1 MKSARFGAAK
11 KQLLSLAFVFAVGTA
26 AFAQFP
32 GGGGPGGGGF
42 NRGGGGFNNQNQTD
56 GVRGRRE
63 TDATGIPGTANDP
76 TPRGNSKITGYVVD
90 SSVTKAV
97 EFANV
102 ALYNRA
108 TGKPVDGAVAD
119 EKGKFSLTRVAPGDY
134 KLMLTFIGFNTKTID
149 NLKVERSKD
158 IDLGVVKLTPNV
170 KTLDEVTVV
179 GQASMIEEKVDRL
192 VYNAEKD
199 IAARGG
205 DAADVLRKVPMLQ
218 VDLDGNVQLR
228 GNSNIRVLINNKPS
242 TIVASSVA
250 DALKMLPADMIKSVE
265 VITSPSARYDAEG
278 SSGIINIITK
288 KNTLQGL
295 TLNVDSG
302 VGNRSSN
309 VGLNGNYRKG
319 KMGVSLGGFG
329 RAIYN
334 PSSSTSDQTSLLNGN
349 SFRTSQQSSGNDR
362 GVFGNTNLG
371 FDYDLA
377 KDQSLTANVRYG
389 VRNMNRDQ
397 DLLTSVYENNV
408 LTQNSGRDVLS
419 KNTSGNVDVNVDY
432 LRTFNRGDGRPQ
444 QEWSISTQFSRNDLV
459 NNFDADL
466 FNGIGNLSGRQRNVN
481 HSNNQEVTF
490 QTDYQTP
497 IGKNQLI
504 EFGGKGIFRTV
515 LSDYKYL
522 TAGPTGD
529 FATDAKNLTGSLD
542 YSQNIA
548 ATYLSYTFQTKNK
561 FTFKLGS
568 RYEHTF
574 INAST
579 REGGALAIPDYSNL
593 VPSLNVSKSFSGK
606 TLKLAYNRRIQ
617 RPGIQQLNPNVNL
630 ANPQNISVGNPA
642 LRPELTDNF
651 ELGLSTNVKKAY
663 VNATLFTR
671 LTNNS
676 ITQIRRPSDLVSGA
690 ILTTFENIGSEHA
703 YGANVFTNITITPK
717 WTLGG
722 GIDAYYAQLQ
732 GQVTDLGGVTR
743 SYTNGGLVVGGRFMS
758 QLTLKNGWGVQG
770 FGGARGRQVQLQG
783 TQGSFYMYS
792 LGVRKELP
800 NKKGSVGLAA
810 ENFFGGMRMRTELT
824 SPVLNQV
831 MVNNIYN
838 QSVKLTFN
846 YKIGKMSF
854 TPTRRRTRS
863 VSNDDVKEG
872 GGGGDNGGGQQ
883 QQQSAPAGGGGR
895 PR

>member
-1 MKSARFGAAK
+1 MTFNRNVMK
-11 KQLLSLAFVFAVGTA
+11 KQLLSLAFVFAVGTS

-32 GGGGPGGGGF
+32 GGGGGGF
-42 NRGGGGFNNQNQTD
+42 NRGGGFGNQNQTD

-102 ALYNRA
+102 ALYSKT

-158 IDLGVVKLTPNV
+158 IDLGVVKLTPSV
-170 KTLDEVTVV
+170 KTLDEVTVT

-199 IAARGG
+199 VTSRGG

-309 VGLNGNYRKG
+309 LGLNGNYRKG
-319 KMGVSLGGFG
+319 KMGLSLGGFG

-334 PSSSTSDQTSLLNGN
+334 PSSSTSDQTSLQGGN

-362 GVFGNTNLG
+362 GIFGHYNLG

-377 KDQSLTANVRYG
+377 KDQSLTASVRYG
-389 VRNMNRDQ
+389 LRNMNRDQ
-397 DLLTSVYENNV
+397 NLFTDVFQNDI
-408 LTQNSGRDVLS
+408 LTQNSSRDVLS

-432 LRTFNRGDGRPQ
+432 LRTFKPQ
-444 QEWSISTQFSRNDLV
+444 QEWSISSQFSRNDLT

-466 FNGIGNLSGRQRNVN
+466 FNGIGNLTGRQQNIN
-481 HSNNQEVTF
+481 HSNNQEVTI

-504 EFGGKGIFRTV
+504 EFGGKGILRTV
-515 LSDYKYL
+515 LSDYTYL

-548 ATYLSYTFQTKNK
+548 AGYLSYTFQTKNK
-561 FTFKLGS
+561 YTFKVGS
-568 RYEHTF
+568 RYERTF
-574 INAST
+574 IDAST

-593 VPSLNVSKSFSGK
+593 VPSVNISKSFSGK

-630 ANPQNISVGNPA
+630 ANPQNISVGNPN

-651 ELGLSTNVKKAY
+651 ELSLSTNLKKAY
-663 VNATLFTR
+663 INASLFTR
-671 LTNNS
+671 LTDNS

-690 ILTTFENIGSEHA
+690 IQTTFENIGSEHA

-717 WTLGG
+717 WTIGG
-722 GIDAYYAQLQ
+722 GFDAYYARLQ
-732 GQVTDLGGVTR
+732 GQVADLGGVTR
-743 SYTNGGLVVGGRFMS
+743 SYTNGGLVVGGRFMT
-758 QLTLKNGWGVQG
+758 QLTIKNGWGVQG

-824 SPVLNQV
+824 SPLLSQV

-863 VSNDDVKEG
+863 VSNDDVKG
-872 GGGGDNGGGQQ
+872 DGGGDNGGGQQ
-883 QQQSAPAGGGGR
+883 QSAPAAPAGGQGGGR